1 MLSFWEISLIGSFGS
16 AGDECE
22 RLLVVGSRL
31 DLSESISVRL
41 PLAEVNR
48 GLEILRDKVDDP
60 VRVIIEPAA

>member
-1 MLSFWEISLIGSFGS
+1 MASG
-16 AGDECE
+16 
-22 RLLVVGSRL
+22 RL

-41 PLAEVNR
+41 PLGEVNR

>member
-1 MLSFWEISLIGSFGS
+1 MYGSDIHAREGS
-16 AGDECE
+16 
-22 RLLVVGSRL
+22 
-31 DLSESISVRL
+31 L